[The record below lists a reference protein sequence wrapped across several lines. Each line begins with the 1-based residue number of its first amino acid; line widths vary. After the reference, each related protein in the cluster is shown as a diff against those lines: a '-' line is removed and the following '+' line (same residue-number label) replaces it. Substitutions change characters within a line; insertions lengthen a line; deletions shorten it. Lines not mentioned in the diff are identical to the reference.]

1 VDTTDIAIPYYLNR
15 GTSDFTSTAIGN
27 NMNNTMTN
35 NNNINNVNNNAQ
47 KPNILIFWDNQAR

>member
-1 VDTTDIAIPYYLNR
+1 MDTTDIAIPYYLNR

-35 NNNINNVNNNAQ
+35 NNVNNNAQ